1 MTLVL
6 TPRVVRSAIAIVPQ
20 TPDLF
25 EGTLRENVDPVGEYK
40 DDDIWIA
47 LEQARLTCSVI
58 HTKLIVVIGTFEE
71 LC

>member
-1 MTLVL
+1 
-6 TPRVVRSAIAIVPQ
+6 VPQ

-40 DDDIWIA
+40 DVDIWIA
-47 LEQARLTCSVI
+47 LEQARITRSVI
-58 HTKLIVVIGTFEE
+58 HTKLIVVIGTSEE